1 LEQSQLPSGWQR
13 GSPTSPGG
21 QVPNSISRKSVRA
34 RSLQREHGLQPA
46 GGPFGCS
53 ITSFH
58 QGSTPGKQ
66 LPHGQLPFSHGA
78 PGTQPVQLPVHLIST
93 HGPGSVC
100 CPAVCAGRAGSQHE
114 RQPSSSGCTR
124 AHTHTTSAASQL
136 YAERSPED
144 FQALTEWHAVSFQ
157 ALGSGMTGR
166 GPGASS
172 ASTTSGATAEAHRM
186 NCAPTEPI

>member
-1 LEQSQLPSGWQR
+1 MEQSQLPSGWQR

-53 ITSFH
+53 ISSFL

-100 CPAVCAGRAGSQHE
+100 CPAVCAGSTRGSLPQAAARA
-114 RQPSSSGCTR
+114 R
-124 AHTHTTSAASQL
+124 ARTHTHHFGCQSTVCRTIA
-136 YAERSPED
+136 RG
-144 FQALTEWHAVSFQ
+144 F
-157 ALGSGMTGR
+157 SGTHRMAR
-166 GPGASS
+166 CVVPGAWLRDDRQR
-172 ASTTSGATAEAHRM
+172 ARRLLRQHHQRCDGGGPQDEL
-186 NCAPTEPI
+186 CAN